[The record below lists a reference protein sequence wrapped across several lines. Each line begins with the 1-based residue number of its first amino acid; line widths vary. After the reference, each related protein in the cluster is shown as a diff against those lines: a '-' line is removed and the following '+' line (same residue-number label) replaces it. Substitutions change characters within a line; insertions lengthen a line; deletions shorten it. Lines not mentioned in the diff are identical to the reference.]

1 MIFPAAGSGV
11 AALDLFAGIA
21 PFGPCSEAD
30 RESHKG
36 GPGSRDRSR
45 GGEPVDDQLGL
56 KVSEEHVVMVVAFP
70 NRYSSSAVQ

>member
-11 AALDLFAGIA
+11 AALGLFAGVA
-21 PFGPCSEAD
+21 LFGPCSEAVC
-30 RESHKG
+30 ESHEG

-56 KVSEEHVVMVVAFP
+56 KVSEEHVVMAVAFP